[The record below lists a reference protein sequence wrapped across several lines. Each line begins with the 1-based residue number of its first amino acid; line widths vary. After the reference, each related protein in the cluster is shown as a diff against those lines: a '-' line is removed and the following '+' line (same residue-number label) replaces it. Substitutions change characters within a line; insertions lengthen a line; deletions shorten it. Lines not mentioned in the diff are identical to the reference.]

1 MKKARTRG
9 RFGWIMEV
17 LRRRLIRAYSP
28 ARHLE
33 HAEEAPMDKAHL
45 VRPPQFVRQEEP
57 EEVDAREKVAVL
69 STHSFDVQR
78 DVARRTITTA
88 KELMKR
94 VPNGR
99 K

>member
-1 MKKARTRG
+1 
-9 RFGWIMEV
+9 
-17 LRRRLIRAYSP
+17 
-28 ARHLE
+28 
-33 HAEEAPMDKAHL
+33 MDKAHL
-45 VRPPQFVRQEEP
+45 VRPPQFVRQDEP
-57 EEVDAREKVAVL
+57 ADAREKVSVL